1 MTEVPPAQLTD
12 WQGKRWTPAIAK
24 ETGAKAAHP
33 NARFTVPATNNPAL
47 DAAWDDPEGVPIDAI
62 IVGGRRST
70 TVPLVTEARDWTEGV
85 YMAAT
90 MGSETTA
97 AAAGQ
102 QGVVR
107 RDPFAMLP
115 FIGYN
120 MSDYFQHWLSLGA
133 KLQARGATLPK
144 IFCVNWFRKGADG
157 KFVWP
162 GYGENMRVLKW
173 MLERVEGRAQGR
185 ENVFGVTP
193 SYQDLNWEGLDFSAA
208 QYDQVTGVDAGAWR
222 AELSLHDELFKQL
235 AWHLP
240 AELTATKARIEFAVL
255 AAPPVNDNY
264 LASLPVDKVEFRSTV
279 DLTEATTQSDIFNP
293 SRDGQPLGGGTTENT
308 VCKGTSFGKTAWF
321 DLTPQSDGAIDVSA
335 ARARKGVIAENLPDW
350 SMRTESVSFFVTFS
364 STHEPRSG
372 MIQAECSLR
381 LSPAL
386 ECS

>member
-1 MTEVPPAQLTD
+1 
-12 WQGKRWTPAIAK
+12 
-24 ETGAKAAHP
+24 
-33 NARFTVPATNNPAL
+33 
-47 DAAWDDPEGVPIDAI
+47 
-62 IVGGRRST
+62 
-70 TVPLVTEARDWTEGV
+70 VPLVTEARDWTEGV

-133 KLQARGATLPK
+133 KLQAKGATLPK
-144 IFCVNWFRKGADG
+144 IFCVNWFRKGDDG

-173 MLERVEGRAQGR
+173 MLERVEGRAQGA

-193 SYQDLNWEGLDFSAA
+193 RYQDLNWAGLDFSAA

-240 AELTATKARIEFAVL
+240 AELTATKARIEARL
-255 AAPPVNDNY
+255 AA
-264 LASLPVDKVEFRSTV
+264 
-279 DLTEATTQSDIFNP
+279 
-293 SRDGQPLGGGTTENT
+293 
-308 VCKGTSFGKTAWF
+308 
-321 DLTPQSDGAIDVSA
+321 
-335 ARARKGVIAENLPDW
+335 
-350 SMRTESVSFFVTFS
+350 
-364 STHEPRSG
+364 
-372 MIQAECSLR
+372 
-381 LSPAL
+381 
-386 ECS
+386 